1 MEEILRKKFLESYK
15 IYESW
20 GKYVLETI
28 RDEAKDQGIKLRFP
42 PSVRVKEIES
52 FLEKALYRKK
62 NYKDPF
68 NEIEDKVGVRFYVLL
83 EKEINKISSI
93 IEKCDIWNYSKDR
106 DYFQEM
112 IESPVDFNYKS
123 VHYVLKNKNELFYND
138 IIIPQNTACE
148 IQIRTL
154 LQHAHCELMHDTVYK
169 SKTNVK
175 SEIRRIIAKSCVLIE
190 VADEFF
196 GVVDKDIIELAKDSN
211 TYFEELLNLFTSNFS
226 TIKSQINKR
235 INMSIINL
243 LNESK
248 IQISIDELSKFVVS
262 NNEVIKNNINKKNIL
277 SSQPVLLLLYY
288 CVQKYTSQ
296 LREIWIFGEDE

>member
-138 IIIPQNTACE
+138 IIIPQNTVCD

-154 LQHAHCELMHDTVYK
+154 LQHAHCELMYDTVYK
-169 SKTNVK
+169 SKTNV
-175 SEIRRIIAKSCVLIE
+175 
-190 VADEFF
+190 
-196 GVVDKDIIELAKDSN
+196 
-211 TYFEELLNLFTSNFS
+211 
-226 TIKSQINKR
+226 
-235 INMSIINL
+235 
-243 LNESK
+243 
-248 IQISIDELSKFVVS
+248 
-262 NNEVIKNNINKKNIL
+262 
-277 SSQPVLLLLYY
+277 
-288 CVQKYTSQ
+288 
-296 LREIWIFGEDE
+296 